1 MKKWIICLAAVIAL
15 SMLSACAGQKP
26 AESQLPNPIE
36 EYETLED
43 AQAAAGFE
51 IPTPAGLPEGY
62 ALEAV
67 TTIAKNTI
75 QLIYTDGQNDLTYR
89 CGKADGS
96 DISGDYNA
104 YDEEET
110 ADVNGNAVLMKGADG
125 SRSLAVWQDDAFS
138 YSLHAASPLS
148 KEQLVKIVES
158 FKN

>member
-15 SMLSACAGQKP
+15 SMLSACAGRKP

-75 QLIYTDGQNDLTYR
+75 QLIYTDGQNDLSYR
-89 CGKADGS
+89 AVRP
-96 DISGDYNA
+96 
-104 YDEEET
+104 T
-110 ADVNGNAVLMKGADG
+110 APT
-125 SRSLAVWQDDAFS
+125 S
-138 YSLHAASPLS
+138 AAITTPTTRRKPPTSTGTPS
-148 KEQLVKIVES
+148 S
-158 FKN
+158 

>member
-26 AESQLPNPIE
+26 TESQLPNPIE

-51 IPTPAGLPEGY
+51 IPTPAELPEGY
-62 ALEAV
+62 TLEAV
-67 TTIAKNTI
+67 TTIAKSTI
-75 QLIYTDGQNDLTYR
+75 QLIYTDGRNDLTYR
-89 CGKADGS
+89 CGKAGGS
-96 DISGDYNA
+96 DISGDYNV

-110 ADVNGNAVLMKGADG
+110 ADVNGNSVLMKGADG

-138 YSLHAASPLS
+138 YSLHAASPLP

-158 FKN
+158 VKN

>member
-62 ALEAV
+62 TLEAV
-67 TTIAKNTI
+67 TTIAKSTI

-89 CGKADGS
+89 CGKAGGS
-96 DISGDYNA
+96 DISGDYNV
-104 YDEEET
+104 YDEEEA
-110 ADVNGNAVLMKGADG
+110 ADVNGNSVLMKGADG
-125 SRSLAVWQDDAFS
+125 SRSLAVWQDDAVS
-138 YSLHAASPLS
+138 YSLHAASPLP

-158 FKN
+158 VKN

>member
-26 AESQLPNPIE
+26 TESQLPNPIE

-51 IPTPAGLPEGY
+51 IPTPAELPEGY
-62 ALEAV
+62 TLEAV
-67 TTIAKNTI
+67 TTIAKSTI
-75 QLIYTDGQNDLTYR
+75 QLIYTDGRNDLTYR
-89 CGKADGS
+89 CGKAGGS
-96 DISGDYNA
+96 DISGDYNV

-110 ADVNGNAVLMKGADG
+110 ADVNGNSVLMKGADG

-138 YSLHAASPLS
+138 YSLHATSPLP

-158 FKN
+158 VKN

>member
-1 MKKWIICLAAVIAL
+1 MDNLPGRRYRPVHAL
-15 SMLSACAGQKP
+15 RLCGAEA

-75 QLIYTDGQNDLTYR
+75 QLIYTDGQNDPE
-89 CGKADGS
+89 A
-96 DISGDYNA
+96 
-104 YDEEET
+104 T
-110 ADVNGNAVLMKGADG
+110 A
-125 SRSLAVWQDDAFS
+125 R
-138 YSLHAASPLS
+138 
-148 KEQLVKIVES
+148 
-158 FKN
+158 

>member
-15 SMLSACAGQKP
+15 SMLSACVGRKP
-26 AESQLPNPIE
+26 AESRLPNPIE

-67 TTIAKNTI
+67 TTIAKSTI
-75 QLIYTDGQNDLTYR
+75 QLIYTDGRNDLTYR

-110 ADVNGNAVLMKGADG
+110 ADVNGNSVLMKGADG

-158 FKN
+158 VKN